1 MENSPL
7 SKCFSRTIFAMLM
20 LHLGMPSGA
29 AYGADTDSAPTLSF
43 KLDYGPST
51 YKSELVDSNDTSY
64 SMRYSVGIFAGET
77 KSVVF
82 AIKSDSNTTTFALNE
97 SEITTAWQETHILYR
112 WTYFYVGAVI
122 SSLTMAS
129 NKEAADLF
137 ELAGNGYGGTLGTT
151 IEFGRGGMFYLDVA
165 SVSIANVSEINQQ
178 DVSFGART
186 DIDIGCSFDITRRL
200 LDISFGYRT
209 RTLPVTLG
217 ESAAE
222 TLSTTY
228 LGLNTSLYF

>member
-1 MENSPL
+1 MGIRSNRLVNGTIAAILAL
-7 SKCFSRTIFAMLM
+7 SAGQVCASDA
-20 LHLGMPSGA
+20 
-29 AYGADTDSAPTLSF
+29 DSAPTLSF
-43 KLDYGPST
+43 KVDYGPST

-64 SMRYSVGIFAGET
+64 TMRYSVGIFAGET

-82 AIKSDSNTTTFALNE
+82 AIKSDSNTTAFALND
-97 SEITTAWQETHILYR
+97 SENITAWQETHILYR

-122 SSLTMAS
+122 STLTMTS
-129 NKEAADLF
+129 NKEGADLF
-137 ELAGNGYGGTLGTT
+137 ELAGNGYGGALGTT

-165 SVSIANVSEINQQ
+165 SVSISNVSEINQQ

-186 DIDIGCSFDITRRL
+186 DIDIGCSFSITRRL
-200 LDISFGYRT
+200 LDLSFGYRT

-222 TLSTTY
+222 SLSTTY